1 MAEMAAEEIEMLGS
15 RMTELEEELKIAL
28 LPKDPL
34 DEKNIMLEIRAGTG
48 GDEAGI
54 WCGDLVRMYM
64 RYCEEQ
70 KWKATM
76 VSAAVADNGGYKE
89 CTLEVTG
96 QSVYS
101 KLKWEAGV
109 HRVQRVPATESQG
122 RVQTS
127 TATVA
132 VMPEV
137 DEVEV
142 KIDDKDIEL
151 TTARSGGAGGQ
162 NVNKVETA
170 VDLVHKPTGIR
181 IFCTEERS
189 QLKNRIRAM
198 QILRSRLFELQ
209 LEEQQKEISGRRKAQ
224 VGSGARSEKIRTYNW
239 KDSRVSDHRVGQ
251 NFPLDNFLNG
261 DVKLA
266 IGACQAMEQKEKLED
281 LNAEMNTQV

>member
-1 MAEMAAEEIEMLGS
+1 MAREEAAELAGEM
-15 RMTELEEELKIAL
+15 EALEEKMTLAL
-28 LPKDPL
+28 LPSDPL
-34 DEKNIMLEIRAGTG
+34 DEEEHHAGGSRAGTAATRRASG
-48 GDEAGI
+48 RVT
-54 WCGDLVRMYM
+54 CGRCT
-64 RYCEEQ
+64 RHAQNEG
-70 KWKATM
+70 WKATIG
-76 VSAAVADNGGYKE
+76 SQNPADSG
-89 CTLEVTG
+89 
-96 QSVYS
+96 
-101 KLKWEAGV
+101 
-109 HRVQRVPATESQG
+109 VQRNRRRARGRVGVLAAQVGSRRAPRAARAATESQG

-142 KIDDKDIEL
+142 KIDDKDIDL

-266 IGACQAMEQKEKLED
+266 IGACQAMEQREKLED